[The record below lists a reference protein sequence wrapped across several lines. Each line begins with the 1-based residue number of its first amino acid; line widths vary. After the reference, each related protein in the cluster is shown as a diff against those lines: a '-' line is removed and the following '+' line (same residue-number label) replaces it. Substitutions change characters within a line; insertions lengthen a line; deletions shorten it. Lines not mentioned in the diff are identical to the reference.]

1 MCCQKY
7 ADSMLPRLIY
17 IVLFSQTV
25 CSWGY
30 LKQLNGSKGHEL
42 FVHTLGATP
51 IFLQTGGAYAAGQ
64 GQGQ

>member
-1 MCCQKY
+1 
-7 ADSMLPRLIY
+7 MLQRLIC

-42 FVHTLGATP
+42 FIHTLGATP
-51 IFLQTGGAYAAGQ
+51 IFVQTGGAYAAGE
-64 GQGQ
+64 G